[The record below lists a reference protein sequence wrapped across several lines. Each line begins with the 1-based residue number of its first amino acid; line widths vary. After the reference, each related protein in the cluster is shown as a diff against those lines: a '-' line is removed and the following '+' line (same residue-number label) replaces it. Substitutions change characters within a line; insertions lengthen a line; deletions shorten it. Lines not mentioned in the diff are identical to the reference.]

1 MKNEVAPVYEAV
13 TVEITIRNELAL
25 VYEAVTVEITIK
37 KNELAPRLLG
47 SENISIP

>member
-1 MKNEVAPVYEAV
+1 MYEAV
-13 TVEITIRNELAL
+13 AVEITIRNELAL

-47 SENISIP
+47 SENIFIP

>member
-1 MKNEVAPVYEAV
+1 MYEAV

-37 KNELAPRLLG
+37 KKNELAPRLLG
-47 SENISIP
+47 SENIFIP

>member
-1 MKNEVAPVYEAV
+1 MYEAV

-47 SENISIP
+47 SENIFIP